1 MVGAVFRPEAA
12 ASELEAQAYICDLSD
27 AAVQRVFHHA
37 RKQRQRVLP
46 WYYVSE
52 FLEQVHEANAC
63 FVVLAGAWRAWL
75 EIGRTATG
83 EELVT
88 RGSGR

>member
-1 MVGAVFRPEAA
+1 MVGAVLCPEAA

-27 AAVQRVFHHA
+27 AAVQRVFRHA
-37 RKQRQRVLP
+37 RKQRKRILTGNKVCKL
-46 WYYVSE
+46 
-52 FLEQVHEANAC
+52 LEQVHEANSC
-63 FVVLAGAWRAWL
+63 FVVLAGSWRAWL